1 MSTTLYKSADAGA
14 TWVNAGTSGS
24 SGAVTSLSGSPSAP
38 VILAT
43 SAGIDVRTST
53 GQEQQVASLQGGF
66 SYVGMTGNS
75 QGVAV
80 PADASLHEIWMTY
93 DGGLQWTASKV
104 SR

>member
-1 MSTTLYKSADAGA
+1 MSTTLYKSPDDGA
-14 TWVNAGTSGS
+14 TWVNGGTTAS

-43 SAGIDVRTST
+43 SAGIEVRTGT

-66 SYVGMTGNS
+66 SYVGMTGDN

-80 PADASLHEIWMTY
+80 PADAALHEIWMTY
-93 DGGLQWTASKV
+93 DGGLQWTAYKV
-104 SR
+104 SV